1 MHASA
6 CESRLQGGLT
16 RRAVFSQPVGGLGQ
30 WGFME
35 QGSLL
40 ACLLAQPTAS
50 HHLPP
55 SNSPRLP
62 AFTANHA
69 ALYVTVFVFPSVS
82 LLQFPSRS
90 IPDSPASFRSPAGA
104 PLAAPTPT
112 AKTAG
117 TACSHPNSLRARF
130 PDHSHELGPKGSSR
144 GNLPGHTQP
153 TALTAAAYSL
163 AYIQRLPPG
172 ASAPPPTSND
182 SIATNQLPP
191 TSVAILARA
200 IPLTTRAHHPYSPSA
215 KERLFFRVGGRA
227 HSLSRIIALLLHG

>member
-1 MHASA
+1 MLS
-6 CESRLQGGLT
+6 
-16 RRAVFSQPVGGLGQ
+16 
-30 WGFME
+30 
-35 QGSLL
+35 
-40 ACLLAQPTAS
+40 
-50 HHLPP
+50 
-55 SNSPRLP
+55 
-62 AFTANHA
+62 
-69 ALYVTVFVFPSVS
+69 
-82 LLQFPSRS
+82 
-90 IPDSPASFRSPAGA
+90 
-104 PLAAPTPT
+104 PTP
-112 AKTAG
+112 
-117 TACSHPNSLRARF
+117 HPNSLRARF
-130 PDHSHELGPKGSSR
+130 PDHSHELRPKGNSR

-227 HSLSRIIALLLHG
+227 HSLSRIIALAAARLRSQQHCKQNEGRRQRTLLLRAEKRQQLAPNRGRARRKWRDGDCFARKQGTGCVT